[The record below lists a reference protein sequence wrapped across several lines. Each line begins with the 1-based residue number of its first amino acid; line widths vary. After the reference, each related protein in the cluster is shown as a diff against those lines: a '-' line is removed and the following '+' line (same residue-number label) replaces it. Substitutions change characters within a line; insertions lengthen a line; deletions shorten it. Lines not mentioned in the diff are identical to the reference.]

1 MIDSEGYRAN
11 IGIVITNEKKQIL
24 LAKRYKQD
32 AWQLPQGGIDKGE
45 TELEALYR
53 ELEEEVGLAPKQV
66 SLLAKTPKWLRY
78 ELPMEHIRRKQK
90 PTCIGQKQVWY
101 LLKLV
106 SNDSDIS
113 LSLHNKVEF
122 DDWKWV
128 DYWNPVEEVINV
140 KKEAYEDMLK
150 ALAPVLF
157 ENEHAALLILALE
170 RDKKSAKKLIEAH
183 IMTPVEII
191 KKSLSQL

>member
-1 MIDSEGYRAN
+1 MIDREGYRAN

-45 TELEALYR
+45 TELDALYR
-53 ELEEEVGLAPKQV
+53 ELEEEVGLAPEQV
-66 SLLAKTPKWLRY
+66 SLVAKTPNWLRY

-106 SNDSDIS
+106 SNETDIS
-113 LSLHNKVEF
+113 LNLHNKVEF

-128 DYWNPVEEVINV
+128 DYWSPVEEVINF
-140 KKEAYEDMLK
+140 KKEVYEDMLK

-157 ENEHAALLILALE
+157 ENEHSIPSKLSRPLQF
-170 RDKKSAKKLIEAH
+170 SAIKL
-183 IMTPVEII
+183 
-191 KKSLSQL
+191 

>member
-1 MIDSEGYRAN
+1 MIDREGYRAN
-11 IGIVITNEKKQIL
+11 IGIVITNEKRQIL

-45 TELEALYR
+45 TELDALYR
-53 ELEEEVGLAPKQV
+53 ELEEEVGLAREQV
-66 SLLAKTPKWLRY
+66 SLVDKTPKWLRY

-106 SNDSDIS
+106 SNDTDIS
-113 LSLHNKVEF
+113 LNLHNKVEF

-128 DYWNPVEEVINV
+128 DYWSPVDEVINF
-140 KKEAYEDMLK
+140 KKDVYEDMLK

-157 ENEHAALLILALE
+157 ENEHIIPTKLSRPLQF
-170 RDKKSAKKLIEAH
+170 SAIKL
-183 IMTPVEII
+183 
-191 KKSLSQL
+191 

>member
-24 LAKRYKQD
+24 LAKRYRQD

-53 ELEEEVGLAPKQV
+53 ELEEEVGLAPEQV

-78 ELPMEHIRRKQK
+78 ELPAEHIRRKQK

-106 SNDSDIS
+106 SSDTDIS

-128 DYWNPVEEVINV
+128 DYWNPVDEVINF
-140 KKEAYEDMLK
+140 KKEVYEDMLK

-157 ENEHAALLILALE
+157 ENEHSIPSKLSRPLQF
-170 RDKKSAKKLIEAH
+170 SAIKL
-183 IMTPVEII
+183 
-191 KKSLSQL
+191 

>member
-1 MIDSEGYRAN
+1 VIDSEGYRAN

-78 ELPMEHIRRKQK
+78 ELPMKHIRRKQK

-128 DYWNPVEEVINV
+128 DYWNPVDEVINF
-140 KKEAYEDMLK
+140 KKEVYEDMLK
-150 ALAPVLF
+150 TLAPILF
-157 ENEHAALLILALE
+157 ENEHCIPSKLSRPLQF
-170 RDKKSAKKLIEAH
+170 SAIKL
-183 IMTPVEII
+183 
-191 KKSLSQL
+191 

>member
-1 MIDSEGYRAN
+1 MIDREGYRAN

-24 LAKRYKQD
+24 LAKRYKQN

-45 TELEALYR
+45 TELDALYR
-53 ELEEEVGLAPKQV
+53 ELEEEVGLAPEQV
-66 SLLAKTPKWLRY
+66 NLVAKTPKWLRY

-101 LLKLV
+101 MLKLV
-106 SNDSDIS
+106 SNDTDIS
-113 LSLHNKVEF
+113 LNLHNKVEF

-128 DYWNPVEEVINV
+128 DYWSPVDEVINF
-140 KKEAYEDMLK
+140 KKEVYEDMLK

-157 ENEHAALLILALE
+157 ENEHSIPSKFSRPLQF
-170 RDKKSAKKLIEAH
+170 SAIKL
-183 IMTPVEII
+183 
-191 KKSLSQL
+191 

>member
-32 AWQLPQGGIDKGE
+32 AWQLPQGGIDKDE

-53 ELEEEVGLAPKQV
+53 ELEEEVGLAPEQV

-128 DYWNPVEEVINV
+128 DYWNPVDEVINF
-140 KKEAYEDMLK
+140 KKEVYEDMLK

-157 ENEHAALLILALE
+157 ENEHSIPLKLSRPLQF
-170 RDKKSAKKLIEAH
+170 SAIKL
-183 IMTPVEII
+183 
-191 KKSLSQL
+191 